1 MAEGESGG
9 GRHGGKCA
17 QCVETNGAG
26 GGGWR
31 KMGEG
36 RVEVWGHR
44 GSMLSAQCFLTEKS
58 LHNRALCTMNL
69 HKGK

>member
-26 GGGWR
+26 GGMEEDGG
-31 KMGEG
+31 GES
-36 RVEVWGHR
+36 R
-44 GSMLSAQCFLTEKS
+44 GVGA
-58 LHNRALCTMNL
+58 
-69 HKGK
+69 